1 MIVHDLRGLVYKFVL
16 KIFRTRLGYWYN
28 EANRSIATIRS
39 KLIYTVFEALKDDLI
54 KYYKV
59 NENNNDI
66 IMYQL
71 SKIKRRHILV
81 VGDVMLDNYFVGD
94 VKRISPEA
102 PVPVFRKKTERS
114 VLGGAANVAANLM
127 AANQQVSMLSIIGND
142 ENGLKLMN
150 HFKEKEIDSSLV
162 NKLQRS
168 TTIKTR
174 FLADN
179 NQQILRLDVEDTE
192 PINNDE
198 CKILLDKLRKHIGQF
213 DLVLISDYLK
223 GLLTQEFC
231 QGVIKLANKNNVP
244 VVIDVKDPKYGKYY
258 GATLLKPN
266 LNELRM
272 LTGNSANTEAEI
284 VDASEEL
291 RKRSNC
297 KFVLTTLGAK
307 GMVLVGDGDPYFVK
321 SLARE
326 VYDVSGA
333 GDTTIAYLATCMANG
348 MPIREAVDIANY
360 AAGIQVGKVGTS
372 SVYWQ
377 EVRNYISNEDH
388 GMFHKILSPEDVE
401 RFRKDN
407 QNKKIVFT
415 NGCFDILHIGH
426 KRYLQEAAS
435 LGDLLIV
442 GVNSDDSVRR
452 LKGPDRPVN
461 SEQDRA
467 EMLSALGFVDYVVI
481 FGEDTPY
488 ELIKKIQPDVL
499 VKGGDY
505 KPEEVV
511 GRDIV
516 EARGGRLELIQFV
529 EGKSTTNIINKI
541 SKS

>member
-1 MIVHDLRGLVYKFVL
+1 MD
-16 KIFRTRLGYWYN
+16 FRQ
-28 EANRSIATIRS
+28 IR
-39 KLIYTVFEALKDDLI
+39 KK
-54 KYYKV
+54 
-59 NENNNDI
+59 N
-66 IMYQL
+66 
-71 SKIKRRHILV
+71 ILV

-94 VKRISPEA
+94 VRRISPEA
-102 PVPVFRKKTERS
+102 PVPVFRKHSERS
-114 VLGGAANVAANLM
+114 VLGGAANVAANLV
-127 AANQQVSMLSIIGND
+127 AADQQVGMMSMVGEDANGEILMSLFEQKGVSTELIEKLS
-142 ENGLKLMN
+142 
-150 HFKEKEIDSSLV
+150 
-162 NKLQRS
+162 RS

-179 NQQILRLDVEDTE
+179 NQQLLRLDVEDTN
-192 PINNDE
+192 PISKEE
-198 CKILLDKLRKHIGQF
+198 CSAMLHKLEKVIGQF
-213 DLVLISDYLK
+213 DLILMSDYLK
-223 GLLTQEFC
+223 GLMTQDFT
-231 QGVIKLANKNNVP
+231 QGVIKLAKKQGIP

-266 LNELRM
+266 LNELRA
-272 LTGNSANTEAEI
+272 LAGESAKTDEEI
-284 VDASEEL
+284 VSAAEEL
-291 RKRSNC
+291 RKRCDC
-297 KFVLTTLGAK
+297 KYVLTTLGAR
-307 GMVLVGDGDPYFVK
+307 GMVLVGDGEPYFIK

-348 MPIREAVDIANY
+348 LSIREAMNIANY

-372 SVYWQ
+372 SVCWQ
-377 EVRNYISNEDH
+377 EVRDLISNENH
-388 GMFHKILSPEDVE
+388 GAYHKILTAEDVE

-407 QNKKIVFT
+407 ADKKIVFT
-415 NGCFDILHIGH
+415 NGCFDILHVGH
-426 KRYLQEAAS
+426 KRYLQEAAA
-435 LGDLLIV
+435 LGDILVI

-467 EMLSALGFVDYVVI
+467 EILSALSFVDYVVI
-481 FGEDTPY
+481 FDEDTPY

-541 SKS
+541 NHK

>member
-1 MIVHDLRGLVYKFVL
+1 
-16 KIFRTRLGYWYN
+16 
-28 EANRSIATIRS
+28 
-39 KLIYTVFEALKDDLI
+39 
-54 KYYKV
+54 
-59 NENNNDI
+59 
-66 IMYQL
+66 MYQL

-114 VLGGAANVAANLM
+114 VLGGAANVAANLV
-127 AANQQVSMLSIIGND
+127 AANQQVSMMSIIGND

-179 NQQILRLDVEDTE
+179 NQQILRLDVEDTDA
-192 PINNDE
+192 ISKGD
-198 CKILLDKLRKHIGQF
+198 CSSMLGQLQKCLNRF
-213 DLVLISDYLK
+213 DLVLMSDYMK
-223 GLLTQEFC
+223 GLLTHEFC
-231 QGVIKLANKNNVP
+231 QGVIKAAKEHNIP

-266 LNELRM
+266 LNELRL
-272 LTGNSANTEAEI
+272 LTGSAAKTDEEI
-284 VDASEEL
+284 IDASEEL

-297 KFVLTTLGAK
+297 RYVLTTLGAR
-307 GMVLVGDGDPYFVK
+307 GMVLVGDGEPYFVK

-348 MPIREAVDIANY
+348 MPIRESIDIANY

-377 EVRNYISNEDH
+377 EVRDLISNEDH
-388 GMFHKILSPEDVE
+388 GMFHKILSPEDVN

-426 KRYLQEAAS
+426 KRYLQQAAS

-452 LKGPDRPVN
+452 LKGPSRPVN
-461 SEQDRA
+461 NEQDRA

-481 FGEDTPY
+481 FREDTPY